1 MKKYVILICSFVL
14 SALLLIGCNKTT
26 SKNIVLPSVKEI
38 NSVVITDNKAKY
50 VSNDKDV
57 ILKLTDKMNNATDT
71 NKESVQDVPDCENYI
86 EINLIT
92 KDYTTTYFMYFNK
105 GKLTLEQPYVGIYL
119 VDNSLNEV
127 VNSLYDFNLK
137 K

>member
-1 MKKYVILICSFVL
+1 MKKYGILIGSFVL

-57 ILKLTDKMNNATDT
+57 ILKLTDKMNNATAT

>member
-1 MKKYVILICSFVL
+1 MKKYGILIWSFVL

-57 ILKLTDKMNNATDT
+57 ILKLTDKMNNATAT